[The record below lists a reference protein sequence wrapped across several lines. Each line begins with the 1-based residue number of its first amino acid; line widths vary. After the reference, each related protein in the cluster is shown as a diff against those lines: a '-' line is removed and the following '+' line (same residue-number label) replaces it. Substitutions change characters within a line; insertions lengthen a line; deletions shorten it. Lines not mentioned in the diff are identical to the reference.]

1 MVYALAV
8 VAALTLV
15 NAALLF
21 TIARA
26 LRALPPM
33 EARVQRLADALALLT
48 DTTES
53 GFQAL
58 SEHVAAD
65 SRPKVRPR
73 RAAAPNAKTATA
85 RMVRSAQRGRTAAE
99 IAASEE
105 LSEGEVRLR
114 LQLAEAARRGSAAAA
129 YDAD

>member
-1 MVYALAV
+1 MVYALAA

-33 EARVQRLADALALLT
+33 EARVGRLADALALLT

-53 GFQAL
+53 GFRAL

-65 SRPKVRPR
+65 GRAKVRPR
-73 RAAAPNAKTATA
+73 RAAAPSAKAATA

-99 IAASEE
+99 IAANEE

-114 LQLAEAARRGSAAAA
+114 LQLAEAARRGSAAPA